1 MDEQG
6 KKKIELS
13 VLDLSPVPSGSTATD
28 ALHNTLD
35 LARLADERGYKRYW
49 LAEHHNTDLL
59 ACPAPEIMIGHVAA
73 VTKNI
78 RVGSGGVMLP
88 NHSPL
93 KVAENFNV
101 LQALYPGRI
110 DLGIGRAPG
119 TDRITALALRRAR
132 EVMNAEDFPQQ
143 MEELLGFFNDEF
155 PPENP
160 FRRVHAIPR
169 GVGQPEIWLLG
180 SSDFSARMAAEM
192 GLSFAFAHH
201 ISPAPALMALLE
213 YHKNFR
219 PSRYLDKPN
228 AMIAV
233 SVICAETDEEAER
246 LAKSADLVWLRFSKG
261 NHSLPFPSVE
271 EAEDYP
277 YNDLDLAVINQ
288 NRERLL
294 VGSPALIKK
303 NLERF
308 SELTGANEIMVMTM
322 IHDHALRRR
331 SYELLAQEFSTSNT
345 NLIGEAQY
353 AK

>member
-1 MDEQG
+1 MNEQG
-6 KKKIELS
+6 KKIELS

-28 ALHNTLD
+28 ALHNTID
-35 LARLADERGYKRYW
+35 LAKLADELRYKRYW

-132 EVMNAEDFPQQ
+132 EVMNADDFPQQ

-201 ISPAPALMALLE
+201 ISPAPALMALTD
-213 YHKNFR
+213 YHESFK

-246 LAKSADLVWLRFSKG
+246 LAQSADLVWLRFSKG
-261 NHSLPFPSVE
+261 QHSLPFPSVE

-277 YNDLDLAVINQ
+277 YTDLDLAVIYQ

-303 NLERF
+303 NLELF
-308 SELTGANEIMVMTM
+308 SEKTGANEIMVMTM

-331 SYELLAQEFSTSNT
+331 SYELLAQEFNTSNT
-345 NLIGEAQY
+345 NLIGEAHY